1 MAKWTIL
8 RYDKAHRVLNYDHTK
23 CNVVGRIVDVLRLFM
38 DNVNST
44 YHSVCINIV
53 VRSYMHMYDQSL

>member
-1 MAKWTIL
+1 MG
-8 RYDKAHRVLNYDHTK
+8 H
-23 CNVVGRIVDVLRLFM
+23 IVDVLRLSM

-44 YHSVCINIV
+44 YHSVCISIV